1 MPGNSIHASVTSVIP
16 ESTATGSSRRLR
28 PRRTKTIA
36 TIGPAC
42 DAQATIEEM
51 IRVGMN
57 VARLNLSH
65 GSFVEHTAR
74 IGRVRAA
81 AEQVGTYTAILVDTK
96 GSEIRTGPLDG
107 GRAELVAGNRF
118 ELFHEPQL
126 GNASGVSVSNANL
139 GDAVRPGTSVLLDD
153 GTIELRVERVSRKGV
168 RCTVVR
174 GGELGDS
181 KGVNLP
187 DSEMQFSAE
196 DRLTREEIAFAVEQ
210 EVDYIAA
217 SFVQGEKDVLAIRG
231 ILEEL
236 GAKIPIIAKIENRA
250 AVTNLESIVNA
261 ADGTMVARGDL
272 GVEFPLAEV
281 PAIQKKIIRTT
292 VTNGK
297 PVITATQMLDSM
309 ERNSRPTRAEVSDVA
324 NAILDG
330 TSAVMLS
337 GETAM
342 GKYPVESVRTMS
354 ALAVRAEASLKE
366 FGQLQ
371 KILPNPSNVIT
382 EAVSQAAIAMADQ
395 LGAAAII
402 SLTETG
408 FTSRLMSKYRPSCP
422 IVAVTTSVEVVRRFS
437 MNWGVH
443 AIHYTGNAS
452 DQDKVQFAIRRA
464 KEFGWVQEGDT
475 VVATSGQT
483 QQAGSTNLIRVVVV
497 N

>member
-1 MPGNSIHASVTSVIP
+1 MTQTTSK
-16 ESTATGSSRRLR
+16 STPAGTTRHLR

-42 DAQATIEEM
+42 DAQETIEEM

-65 GSFVEHTAR
+65 GSFSEHAER
-74 IGRVRAA
+74 IRRVRAA
-81 AEQVGTYTAILVDTK
+81 AGRLGAFTAILVDTK
-96 GSEIRTGPLDG
+96 GSEIRTGPISVG
-107 GRAELVAGNRF
+107 EASLVVGEHFKLYYKPRT
-118 ELFHEPQL
+118 
-126 GNASGVSVSNANL
+126 GYASGVSVSNANL
-139 GDAVRPGTSVLLDD
+139 GDAARSGDSVLLDD
-153 GTIELRVERVSRKGV
+153 GAIELRVKRVGRKSV
-168 RCTVVR
+168 RCTIIR
-174 GGELGDS
+174 GGVLRDN

-187 DSEMQFSAE
+187 GSELPFSAE
-196 DRLTREEIAFAVEQ
+196 DRLTREELAFAVEH

-217 SFVQGEKDVLAIRG
+217 SFVRGEEDILAIRG
-231 ILEEL
+231 ILEDM

-250 AVTNLESIVNA
+250 AVANLDGIVNA

-281 PAIQKKIIRTT
+281 PAIQKIIIRTT

-309 ERNSRPTRAEVSDVA
+309 ERNPRPTRAEVSDVA

-330 TSAVMLS
+330 SSAVMLS
-337 GETAM
+337 GETAI

-354 ALAVRAEASLKE
+354 ALAIRAEASLRE

-371 KILPNPSNVIT
+371 KILPHPSNVIT
-382 EAVSQAAIAMADQ
+382 EAVSQAAIAMADH
-395 LGAAAII
+395 LKAAAII

-408 FTSRLMSKYRPSCP
+408 FTSRLISKYRPNCP

-443 AIHYTGNAS
+443 ALHYTGNAS

-464 KEFGWVQEGDT
+464 KELGWVQVGDI

-497 N
+497 E

>member
-1 MPGNSIHASVTSVIP
+1 MTSESSPANSTH
-16 ESTATGSSRRLR
+16 RLR
-28 PRRTKTIA
+28 PRRTKIIA

-42 DAQATIEEM
+42 DAQAIIEEM
-51 IRVGMN
+51 IGAGMN

-65 GSFVEHTAR
+65 GSFAEHAAR

-81 AEQVGTYTAILVDTK
+81 AERVGAFTAILMDTK
-96 GSEIRTGPLDG
+96 GSEIRTGALSG
-107 GRAELVAGNRF
+107 GRADLVVGEFF
-118 ELFHEPQL
+118 ELRYAP
-126 GNASGVSVSNANL
+126 GSGDACGVSVSYAGL
-139 GDAVRPGTSVLLDD
+139 GDAVKPGDSILLDD
-153 GTIELRVERVSRKGV
+153 GAIELRVEQVGETGV
-168 RCTVVR
+168 RTTVVR
-174 GGELGDS
+174 GGQLGDS

-187 DSEMQFSAE
+187 GSELELSAE
-196 DRLTREEIAFAVEQ
+196 DRLTREELTFAVEQ
-210 EVDYIAA
+210 KVDYIAA
-217 SFVQGEKDVLAIRG
+217 SFVQGEKDVLAIRR
-231 ILEEL
+231 ILDEL

-250 AVTNLESIVNA
+250 AVANLESIVNA

-281 PAIQKKIIRTT
+281 PAIQKIIIRST

-309 ERNSRPTRAEVSDVA
+309 ERNPRPTRAEVSDVA

-330 TSAVMLS
+330 SSAVMLS
-337 GETAM
+337 GETAI
-342 GKYPVESVRTMS
+342 GKYPVESVRTMA
-354 ALAVRAEASLKE
+354 ALALRAEASLRE

-382 EAVSQAAIAMADQ
+382 EAVSQAAIAMADHLQ
-395 LGAAAII
+395 AAAII

-408 FTSRLMSKYRPSCP
+408 FTSRLISKYRPGCP
-422 IVAVTTSVEVVRRFS
+422 IVAVTSSIDVVRRFS

-443 AIHYTGNAS
+443 ALHYSGNSS
-452 DQDKVQFAIRRA
+452 DSDKVEFAIRRA
-464 KEFGWVQEGDT
+464 KELGWVRDKDI

-497 N
+497 D

>member
-1 MPGNSIHASVTSVIP
+1 MAPLKAEGTPV
-16 ESTATGSSRRLR
+16 ESPRRLR
-28 PRRTKTIA
+28 PRRTKVIA

-42 DAQATIEEM
+42 DAQASIEEM

-65 GSFVEHTAR
+65 GTFAEHRAR
-74 IGRVRAA
+74 IDRVRAA
-81 AEQVGTYTAILVDTK
+81 AEQAGAFTAILADTK
-96 GSEIRTGPLDG
+96 GSEIRTGLVSG
-107 GRAELVAGNRF
+107 GEAELKIGEAF
-118 ELFHEPQL
+118 ELYFDART
-126 GNASGVSVSNANL
+126 GDACGVSVSNTKL
-139 GDAVRPGTSVLLDD
+139 GDVIQPGAAILLDD
-153 GTIELRVERVSRKGV
+153 GAIELRVDQASDTGL

-174 GGELGDS
+174 GALLGNS
-181 KGVNLP
+181 KGVNIP
-187 DSEMQFSAE
+187 GSELQFSTE
-196 DRLTREEIAFAVEQ
+196 DRLTREELSFAVEQ
-210 EVDYIAA
+210 NVDYIAA
-217 SFVQGEKDVLAIRG
+217 SFVRSEEDVLSIRG
-231 ILEEL
+231 ILNEL

-250 AVTNLESIVNA
+250 AVANLDAIVHA

-281 PAIQKKIIRTT
+281 PAIQKRIIRAT

-309 ERNSRPTRAEVSDVA
+309 ERNPRPTRAEVSDVA

-330 TSAVMLS
+330 SSAVMLS

-342 GKYPVESVRTMS
+342 GKYPIESVRTMS

-371 KILPNPSNVIT
+371 KILPHPSNVIT
-382 EAVSQAAIAMADQ
+382 EAVSQAAIAMADH
-395 LGAAAII
+395 LKAAAII

-408 FTSRLMSKYRPSCP
+408 FTSRLISKYRPGCP
-422 IVAVTTSVEVVRRFS
+422 IVAVTSAKDVLRRFS

-443 AIHYTGNAS
+443 ALHYTGEGPDA
-452 DQDKVQFAIRRA
+452 DKVQFAIRRA
-464 KEFGWVQEGDT
+464 KEIGWVRNGDI

-497 N
+497 D

>member
-1 MPGNSIHASVTSVIP
+1 MTP
-16 ESTATGSSRRLR
+16 EQTTADAARRR
-28 PRRTKTIA
+28 PRRTKIIA

-42 DAQATIEEM
+42 DAQSTIEQLIEA
-51 IRVGMN
+51 GMN

-65 GSFVEHTAR
+65 GSFDEHRAR

-81 AEQVGTYTAILVDTK
+81 AEQVGSFTAILVDTK
-96 GSEIRTGPLDG
+96 GSEIRTGLLADG
-107 GRAELVAGNRF
+107 KANLVAGRSFTLYPEMRSGDTN
-118 ELFHEPQL
+118 
-126 GNASGVSVSNANL
+126 GVSVSYSRLA
-139 GDAVRPGTSVLLDD
+139 DAVKPGDSILLDD
-153 GTIELRVERVSRKGV
+153 GAMELRVEGVSGTGV
-168 RCTVVR
+168 QTTIVH
-174 GGELGDS
+174 GGVLGNS

-187 DSEMQFSAE
+187 SSELELSAE
-196 DRLTREEIAFAVEQ
+196 DRLAREELTFAVDNEA
-210 EVDYIAA
+210 DYIAA

-231 ILEEL
+231 ILDEL

-250 AVTNLESIVNA
+250 AVANLESIIAA

-281 PAIQKKIIRTT
+281 PAIQKVIIRST

-309 ERNSRPTRAEVSDVA
+309 ERNPRPTRAEVSDVA

-330 TSAVMLS
+330 SSAVMLS

-342 GKYPVESVRTMS
+342 GKYPIESVSTMS
-354 ALAVRAEASLKE
+354 ALALRAEASLEE

-382 EAVSQAAIAMADQ
+382 EAVSQAAIAMADHLQ
-395 LGAAAII
+395 AAAII

-408 FTSRLMSKYRPSCP
+408 LTSRLISKYRPSCP
-422 IVAVTTSVEVVRRFS
+422 IVAVTSSIEVVRRFS

-443 AIHYTGNAS
+443 ALHFTENAS
-452 DQDKVQFAIRRA
+452 DADKVDFAIRRA
-464 KEFGWVQEGDT
+464 KELGWVRAKDI

-497 N
+497 D

>member
-1 MPGNSIHASVTSVIP
+1 MTFENTPADP
-16 ESTATGSSRRLR
+16 PRRLR
-28 PRRTKTIA
+28 PRRTKIIA

-42 DAQATIEEM
+42 DAQAIIEDL
-51 IRVGMN
+51 IKAGMN

-65 GSFVEHTAR
+65 GSFDEHAAR
-74 IGRVRAA
+74 IGRIRAA
-81 AEQVGTYTAILVDTK
+81 AEAVGAFTAILIDTK
-96 GSEIRTGPLDG
+96 GSEIRTGALSG
-107 GRAELVAGNRF
+107 GKAELMAGDSF
-118 ELFHEPQL
+118 ELDYDPRA
-126 GNASGVSVSNANL
+126 GDASRVSVSYTRL
-139 GDAVRPGTSVLLDD
+139 GDAVQPGSSILLDD
-153 GTIELRVERVSRKGV
+153 GTIELRVDHVDPEAV
-168 RCTVVR
+168 RTTIVR
-174 GGELGDS
+174 GGVLRDS

-187 DSEMQFSAE
+187 SSELELSAE
-196 DRLTREEIAFAVEQ
+196 DRLTREELTFAVEQ

-217 SFVQGEKDVLAIRG
+217 SFVQGEKDVLAIRA

-250 AVTNLESIVNA
+250 AVANLESIVNA

-281 PAIQKKIIRTT
+281 PAIQKNIIRST

-309 ERNSRPTRAEVSDVA
+309 ERNPRPTRAEVSDVA

-330 TSAVMLS
+330 SSAVMLS

-354 ALAVRAEASLKE
+354 ALAVRAEASLRE

-382 EAVSQAAIAMADQ
+382 EAVSQAAIAMADHLQ
-395 LGAAAII
+395 AAAII

-408 FTSRLMSKYRPSCP
+408 FTSRLISKYRPSCP
-422 IVAVTTSVEVVRRFS
+422 IIAVTTSIEVVRRFS
-437 MNWGVH
+437 MNWGVY
-443 AIHYTGNAS
+443 ALHYTGNAS
-452 DQDKVQFAIRRA
+452 DADKVEFAIRTA
-464 KEFGWVQEGDT
+464 KELGWVRDDDI

-497 N
+497 D